1 MMNQKSKGKP
11 IKKVFAMLMAFAMM
25 ITLLPG
31 QSISVLAAEEENTEE
46 TYTLTLDYSDG
57 RDVTTING
65 LTEVPKLNPPEKE
78 GYIFDG
84 WSNSKDTRQNTL
96 RTGDKLE
103 RDTTIYAV
111 WKKVT
116 DDRISYVLNYGG
128 KSFKL
133 THVPWDYD
141 KAKLKNFVIPDTV
154 DDIPVTIVGMGSM
167 DAVMNYIE
175 TLVFG
180 NNVEEIQ
187 EICNRWGSTSVT
199 SITFPNSLTSID
211 GAAFMNFKK
220 ITEVTLPAG
229 IKAIYHNTFNGCTS
243 LEKVRIEGALTQI
256 GENAFENCSNL
267 KYIYYGGTE
276 AQWKSE
282 LKEEYDVDNCTHSFE
297 FGRDWDRGTGTYE
310 IEFGNEY
317 FVVNFGKNIN
327 GWVDNRPKF
336 VIAKKDT
343 TISKPSDP
351 YMSDFYKVEFEGWY
365 KDKECTQ
372 KWDFATDTV
381 TNDMT
386 IYANWNSTEREVTFN
401 YSGKRVDST
410 KTVTKGSTITEPY
423 EPTVRGY
430 ELEGWYKDKECTQKW
445 NFETD
450 IVTKDMTLYAKWE
463 STTKTVTFSCNGKTD
478 DWTQKVTK
486 GDKITEPYVSNVEGY
501 RIEGWYKDAECTQK
515 WDFSTDIVTD
525 DTTLYANWE
534 SAERKVTFNYSGKS
548 ADSTETV
555 VKGRRI
561 AEPTEPD
568 VEGYE
573 IEGWYKDSAYTQKW
587 NFATDT
593 ITEDMTLYAKWV
605 ERDSEVQGKSF
616 KRFKIGDV
624 LHAGD
629 VIYFPA
635 IPQETQDKGITC
647 NKFHLLYYST
657 DPEKP
662 NHYIHHGTDWVYKD
676 QSEYQI
682 PQKNDGSAFSFE
694 IKEIVCNGRVYKTF
708 KIEEKSIK
716 SGLGG
721 TKNYI
726 YDMAVRPMEDDAY
739 DYETPAHKI
748 DTVEIRGIDAPAAG
762 RELETTAVC
771 NTEGISTK
779 TPIVRWT
786 PDVTIAGY
794 NSSYTASVTI
804 SASEKFVFADNV
816 TATVNG
822 KTATGVTK
830 NQDGT
835 ITVTYTFDATE
846 KDKLISITAP
856 QAITVANG
864 TRYENMKL
872 PKTVQIVTEGK
883 TVTVA
888 DVIWDTSADNNYD
901 PSKLTEQIVK
911 LNGTVT
917 CPDTIDSNQV
927 PLTTSITVTVS
938 AAGIIP
944 EVPKI
949 TSQPEN
955 ATIQEGETATFTVT
969 AAGIDLTYQWR
980 IDRNDGKGFVAIEAA
995 NQAFYT
1001 TSVADKSCNGF
1012 QYQCVVSNSAGTVT
1026 SDTAVLTVN
1035 EKKTQQSDDSEI
1047 QWQLLNRAKEITEKT
1062 LAEFQAKNGTKQAD
1076 LADLVAQAL
1085 KDNHIYSVISAVT
1098 AFQKTEPTEKAEGK
1112 INGIVTLSIGS
1123 YSAEVSF
1130 DYALAKTEQTNTTQ
1144 KTEKIAGSGAQTSNG
1159 QVKISWNAMS
1169 EADGYQIYVSLCN
1182 GKNSYKMLKDTK
1194 TLNGTIKNLDNTK
1207 SYKFYVV
1214 AYKNVDG
1221 KKVRISKS
1229 MVYHVTLADGKY
1241 TNVKAIKVPKSTY
1254 TLDIGEKKKLTAR
1267 SVKEDKTKK
1276 LLKHAQEF
1284 RYYSSDASIAVV
1296 SKNGEIKAKKP
1307 GSCIIYIVANNG
1319 VVKKVKVTVS

>member
-11 IKKVFAMLMAFAMM
+11 IKKLFAMLMAFAMM

-31 QSISVLAAEEENTEE
+31 QSISVLAAEEENTPK
-46 TYTLTLDYSDG
+46 TYTLTYDYSDG
-57 RDVTTING
+57 RPVKKVSG
-65 LTEVPKLNPPEKE
+65 LTKIPDKLETPTKE
-78 GYIFDG
+78 GYIFEK
-84 WSNSKDTRQNTL
+84 WSDNTNYMYNTL
-96 RTGDKLE
+96 EEGADLKY
-103 RDTTIYAV
+103 DTTIYAV
-111 WKKVT
+111 WKKVAEDGIT
-116 DDRISYVLNYGG
+116 YRLNYGG
-128 KSFKL
+128 NSYEL
-133 THVPWDYD
+133 VSVPDDYD
-141 KAKLKNFVIPDTV
+141 EAKLKNFVVPDTV
-154 DDIPVTIVGMGSM
+154 DNIPVTIVGMGSFS
-167 DAVMNYIE
+167 AVIGKIE
-175 TLVFG
+175 NLVFG
-180 NNVEEIQ
+180 NNVEKIEEISS
-187 EICNRWGSTSVT
+187 GSLSVKSITIPDSVT
-199 SITFPNSLTSID
+199 ILSSFV
-211 GAAFMNFKK
+211 FKDFK
-220 ITEVTLPAG
+220 GIKEVTLPAG
-229 IKAIYHNTFNGCTS
+229 IRGIYYKAFNGCTS
-243 LEKVRIEGALTQI
+243 LETVRIEGVLTEI
-256 GENAFENCSNL
+256 GDGAFANCPNL
-267 KYIYYGGTE
+267 KKIYYGGTK
-276 AQWKSE
+276 AQWDNEFHHDNDHYNGYCYHSMEIKDGWNSGSDSSVV
-282 LKEEYDVDNCTHSFE
+282 EYENK
-297 FGRDWDRGTGTYE
+297 
-310 IEFGNEY
+310 Y
-317 FVVNFGKNIN
+317 FVVNFDKN
-327 GWVDNRPKF
+327 
-336 VIAKKDT
+336 
-343 TISKPSDP
+343 
-351 YMSDFYKVEFEGWY
+351 Y
-365 KDKECTQ
+365 KDQYPDNMPHYMVVKNGSLINEPS
-372 KWDFATDTV
+372 AP
-381 TNDMT
+381 
-386 IYANWNSTEREVTFN
+386 IL
-401 YSGKRVDST
+401 YSH
-410 KTVTKGSTITEPY
+410 
-423 EPTVRGY
+423 
-430 ELEGWYKDKECTQKW
+430 
-445 NFETD
+445 
-450 IVTKDMTLYAKWE
+450 
-463 STTKTVTFSCNGKTD
+463 
-478 DWTQKVTK
+478 
-486 GDKITEPYVSNVEGY
+486 NVF
-501 RIEGWYKDAECTQK
+501 EGWYKDAECTQK

-534 SAERKVTFNYSGKS
+534 SAERTVTFNYSGKS

-635 IPQETQDKGITC
+635 IPQEEQDKGITC
-647 NKFHLLYYST
+647 NKFELLYYST

-662 NHYIHHGTDWVYKD
+662 NYYIHHGTDWVYKD
-676 QSEYQI
+676 QSEYQM

-708 KIEEKSIK
+708 KIEEKSIR

-726 YDMAVRPMEDDAY
+726 YDMAVRPMEGDAY
-739 DYETPAHKI
+739 DYETPALEYTINATASEGGSISPSGSIKVTEGQNQTFTMTPEEGYEIDTVKVDGTTVTASSSYTFTDVKENHTIEVTFKKQIHKI

>member
-31 QSISVLAAEEENTEE
+31 QSISVLAAEEENTPK
-46 TYTLTLDYSDG
+46 TYTLTYDYSDG
-57 RDVTTING
+57 RPVKKVSG
-65 LTEVPKLNPPEKE
+65 LTKIPDKLETPTKE
-78 GYIFDG
+78 GYIFEK
-84 WSNSKDTRQNTL
+84 WSDNTNYMYNTL
-96 RTGDKLE
+96 EEGADLKY
-103 RDTTIYAV
+103 DTTIYAV
-111 WKKVT
+111 WKKVA
-116 DDRISYVLNYGG
+116 DDGITYRLNYGG
-128 KSFKL
+128 NSYEL
-133 THVPWDYD
+133 VSVPDDYD
-141 KAKLKNFVIPDTV
+141 EAELKNFVVPDIV
-154 DDIPVTIVGMGSM
+154 DNIPVTIVGMGSFS
-167 DAVMNYIE
+167 AVIGKIE
-175 TLVFG
+175 NLVFG
-180 NNVEEIQ
+180 NNVEKIEEISS
-187 EICNRWGSTSVT
+187 GSLSVKSITIPDSVT
-199 SITFPNSLTSID
+199 ILSSFV
-211 GAAFMNFKK
+211 FKDFEGIK
-220 ITEVTLPAG
+220 EVTLPAG
-229 IKAIYHNTFNGCTS
+229 IRGIYYKAFNGCTS
-243 LEKVRIEGALTQI
+243 LETVRIEGVLTEI
-256 GENAFENCSNL
+256 GDGAFANCPNL
-267 KYIYYGGTE
+267 KKIYYGGTK
-276 AQWKSE
+276 AQWDNEFHHDNDYYNGYCYHSMEIKDGWNSGSDSSVV
-282 LKEEYDVDNCTHSFE
+282 EYENK
-297 FGRDWDRGTGTYE
+297 
-310 IEFGNEY
+310 Y
-317 FVVNFGKNIN
+317 FVVNFDKN
-327 GWVDNRPKF
+327 
-336 VIAKKDT
+336 
-343 TISKPSDP
+343 
-351 YMSDFYKVEFEGWY
+351 Y
-365 KDKECTQ
+365 KDQYPDNMPHYMVVKNGSLINEPS
-372 KWDFATDTV
+372 AP
-381 TNDMT
+381 
-386 IYANWNSTEREVTFN
+386 IL
-401 YSGKRVDST
+401 YSH
-410 KTVTKGSTITEPY
+410 
-423 EPTVRGY
+423 
-430 ELEGWYKDKECTQKW
+430 
-445 NFETD
+445 
-450 IVTKDMTLYAKWE
+450 
-463 STTKTVTFSCNGKTD
+463 
-478 DWTQKVTK
+478 
-486 GDKITEPYVSNVEGY
+486 NVF
-501 RIEGWYKDAECTQK
+501 EGWYKDAECTQK

-534 SAERKVTFNYSGKS
+534 SAERTVTFNYSGKS

-605 ERDSEVQGKSF
+605 ERDSEEQGKSF

-647 NKFHLLYYST
+647 NKFSLLYYST
-657 DPEKP
+657 DPEKR
-662 NHYIHHGTDWVYKD
+662 NYYIHYGTDWVYKD
-676 QSEYQI
+676 QSEYQM
-682 PQKNDGSAFSFE
+682 PQKNDGSAFLFE

-708 KIEEKSIK
+708 KIEEKSIR

-739 DYETPAHKI
+739 DYETPALEYTINATASEGGSISPSGSRKVPEGQNQTFTMTPEEGYEIDTVKVDGTTVTASSSYTFTDVKENHTIEVTFKKQIHKI

-864 TRYENMKL
+864 TSYENMKL

-1062 LAEFQAKNGTKQAD
+1062 LAEYQAKNGTKQAD

-1254 TLDIGEKKKLTAR
+1254 TLDIGEKKKLTAK

-1276 LLKHAQEF
+1276 LLEHAQEF

>member
-31 QSISVLAAEEENTEE
+31 QSISVLAAEEKNTPK
-46 TYTLTLDYSDG
+46 TYTLTYDYSDG
-57 RDVTTING
+57 QPVKKVSG
-65 LTEVPKLNPPEKE
+65 LTKIPDKLETPTKE
-78 GYIFDG
+78 GYIFEK
-84 WSNSKDTRQNTL
+84 WSDNTNYMYNTL
-96 RTGDKLE
+96 EEGADLKY
-103 RDTTIYAV
+103 DTTIYAV
-111 WKKVT
+111 WKKVA
-116 DDRISYVLNYGG
+116 DDGITYRLNYGG
-128 KSFKL
+128 NSYEL
-133 THVPWDYD
+133 VSVPDDYD
-141 KAKLKNFVIPDTV
+141 EAKLKNFVVPDTV
-154 DDIPVTIVGMGSM
+154 DNIPVTIVGMGSFS
-167 DAVMNYIE
+167 AVIGKIE
-175 TLVFG
+175 NLVFG
-180 NNVEEIQ
+180 NNVEKIEEISS
-187 EICNRWGSTSVT
+187 GSLSVKNITIPDSVT
-199 SITFPNSLTSID
+199 ILSSFV
-211 GAAFMNFKK
+211 FKDFEGIK
-220 ITEVTLPAG
+220 EVTLPAG
-229 IKAIYHNTFNGCTS
+229 IRGIYYKAFNGCTS
-243 LEKVRIEGALTQI
+243 LETVRIEGVLTEI
-256 GENAFENCSNL
+256 GDGAFANCPNL
-267 KYIYYGGTE
+267 KKIYYGGTK
-276 AQWKSE
+276 AQWDNEFHHDNDYYNGYCYHSMEIKDGWNSGSDSSVV
-282 LKEEYDVDNCTHSFE
+282 EYENK
-297 FGRDWDRGTGTYE
+297 
-310 IEFGNEY
+310 Y
-317 FVVNFGKNIN
+317 FVVNFDKN
-327 GWVDNRPKF
+327 
-336 VIAKKDT
+336 
-343 TISKPSDP
+343 
-351 YMSDFYKVEFEGWY
+351 Y
-365 KDKECTQ
+365 KDQYPDNMPHYMVVKNGSLINEPS
-372 KWDFATDTV
+372 AP
-381 TNDMT
+381 
-386 IYANWNSTEREVTFN
+386 IL
-401 YSGKRVDST
+401 YSH
-410 KTVTKGSTITEPY
+410 
-423 EPTVRGY
+423 
-430 ELEGWYKDKECTQKW
+430 
-445 NFETD
+445 
-450 IVTKDMTLYAKWE
+450 
-463 STTKTVTFSCNGKTD
+463 
-478 DWTQKVTK
+478 
-486 GDKITEPYVSNVEGY
+486 NVF
-501 RIEGWYKDAECTQK
+501 EGWYKDAECTQK

-534 SAERKVTFNYSGKS
+534 SAERTVTFNYSGKS

-635 IPQETQDKGITC
+635 IPQEEQDKGITC
-647 NKFHLLYYST
+647 NKFELLYYST

-662 NHYIHHGTDWVYKD
+662 NYYIHHGTDWVYKD
-676 QSEYQI
+676 QSEYQM
-682 PQKNDGSAFSFE
+682 PQTNDGSAFSFE

-708 KIEEKSIK
+708 KIEEKSIR

-739 DYETPAHKI
+739 DYETPALEYTINATASEGGSISPSGSIKVTEGQNQTFTMTPEEGYEIDTVKVDGTTVTASSSYTFTDVKENHTIEVTFKKQIHKI
-748 DTVEIRGIDAPAAG
+748 DTVEISGIDAPASG
-762 RELETTAVC
+762 RELDTTAVC
-771 NTEGISTK
+771 NTEGIRTK
-779 TPIVRWT
+779 APTVRWT

-804 SASEKFVFADNV
+804 SASENFIFADNV

-864 TRYENMKL
+864 TSYENMKL

-917 CPDTIDSNQV
+917 CPDSIDSNQV

-949 TSQPEN
+949 TSQPKN

-969 AAGIDLTYQWR
+969 ATGIDLTYQWR

-1062 LAEFQAKNGTKQAD
+1062 LAEYQAKNGTKQAD

-1098 AFQKTEPTEKAEGK
+1098 AFQKTESTEKAEGK
-1112 INGIVTLSIGS
+1112 INGIVTLSIGN

-1144 KTEKIAGSGAQTSNG
+1144 KTEKIAGSGVQTSNG

-1254 TLDIGEKKKLTAR
+1254 TLDIGEKKKLTAK

-1276 LLKHAQEF
+1276 LLEHAQEF